1 MRTLALDMGD
11 VWVGTAISD
20 ELGITCRPLKT
31 VKRPELISFLQETI
45 TQFAVGTV
53 VVGLPTS
60 LSGGDTEQTRKTR
73 KIMDELRAQF
83 SKVAW
88 EFLDERLTSYQ
99 AVAHQRDVKKQRLSA
114 QSKEESHSLAAAFL
128 LRDYLG

>member
-31 VKRPELISFLQETI
+31 VKRPGLISFLQETI
-45 TQFAVGTV
+45 AEMNVGTV

-60 LSGGDTEQTRKTR
+60 LSGNDTEQTRKTR
-73 KIMDELRAQF
+73 EVMSELQKTF
-83 SKVAW
+83 PDTIW
-88 EFLDERLTSYQ
+88 TFLDERLTSYQ

-128 LRDYLG
+128 LRDYLN